1 MEVFFNVPNVRMN
14 VKKKKERKLL
24 SSPFRQPDAKATM
37 NALHQN
43 YSPGMA
49 GDISFHRK
57 YD

>member
-1 MEVFFNVPNVRMN
+1 MN
-14 VKKKKERKLL
+14 VKTKQKKKGKETVIIL
-24 SSPFRQPDAKATM
+24 FWQPDAKATM

-49 GDISFHRK
+49 GDIEFHRK